1 MTLSQ
6 SLESVQRCARDMNA
20 CYGRTV
26 FDEWAIVSLQR
37 GRERIVSYDGPRREH
52 FQKNFT
58 QDLGGLRAEVLTVK
72 HAPGHFDFSRHE
84 IGTAFEAFVCVGEEL
99 YLICNHTQASMSDI
113 AKDARW
119 LEAQKSFAELTEQFR
134 AAPLAV

>member
-6 SLESVQRCARDMNA
+6 SLESVKRCAQNMNSR
-20 CYGRTV
+20 YGKTV

-37 GRERIVSYDGPRREH
+37 GKERIVSYDGPRREH
-52 FQKNFT
+52 FQKNFA

-84 IGTAFEAFVCVGEEL
+84 TGTGFEAFVCVGEEL

-119 LEAQKSFAELTEQFR
+119 LEAQKSFAEMTEQFR
-134 AAPLAV
+134 AAPLTA

>member
-20 CYGRTV
+20 CYGRMV

-52 FQKNFT
+52 FQKNFA

-84 IGTAFEAFVCVGEEL
+84 TGTGFEAFVCIGEEL
-99 YLICNHTQASMSDI
+99 SLICNHTQASMQDI
-113 AKDARW
+113 AKDTRW
-119 LEAQKSFAELTEQFR
+119 LEAQKSFAEMTERF
-134 AAPLAV
+134 AAEPLAA